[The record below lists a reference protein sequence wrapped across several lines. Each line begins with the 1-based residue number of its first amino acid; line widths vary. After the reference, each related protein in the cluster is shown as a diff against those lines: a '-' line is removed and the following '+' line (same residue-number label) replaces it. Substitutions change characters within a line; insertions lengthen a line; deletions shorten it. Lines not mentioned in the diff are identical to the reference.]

1 MGLVQTEFP
10 GEVAALSAA
19 IIWAVASVIYTGIG
33 RHLSPLVLNLVKG
46 LIAIGFILLTLGWR
60 GQSLV
65 GGTPTTLM
73 LLGLSGVIG
82 IGIGDT
88 AYFQSL
94 NDIGAR
100 RSLVLESLAPPLAAI
115 LAHLFLREY
124 LSTRAWIGIL
134 VTIVGVTW
142 VVLERVQDNPEF
154 RQPNLRGIGCG
165 MLAALCQALGAVLSR
180 SALSGTEIDPLWST
194 LIRLAAGVLTLLLW
208 VGTQKYA
215 VRELKVLRSRRL
227 LFTLAGTAFASTYI
241 AIWLQQTALKY
252 APAGVAQALSAT
264 SPVFVLPI
272 AMVMGEKVSLRAM
285 VGVLVAMVGIWLL
298 FGR

>member
-1 MGLVQTEFP
+1 MGLVQTEFQ

-33 RHLSPLVLNLVKG
+33 RQLSPLVLNLVKG
-46 LIAIGFILLTLGWR
+46 LIAIGFILLTLVLR
-60 GQSLV
+60 GQPLV
-65 GGTPTTLM
+65 SGTPGTLI

-115 LAHLFLREY
+115 LAHVFLREY

-134 VTIVGVTW
+134 LTIAGVTW
-142 VVLERVQDNPEF
+142 VVLERVQDNPAG
-154 RQPNLRGIGCG
+154 RQPNLRGIGYG

-194 LIRLAAGVLTLLLW
+194 LVRLGAGVLTLLLW
-208 VGTQKYA
+208 VGVQRYTVQ
-215 VRELKVLRSRRL
+215 ELKVLRSRRL
-227 LFTLAGTAFASTYI
+227 LFTLTGTAFASTYI

-252 APAGVAQALSAT
+252 APAGIAQALSAT

-272 AMVMGEKVSLRAM
+272 AMVMGEKVSLRA
-285 VGVLVAMVGIWLL
+285 VAGVLVTMAGIWLL

>member
-1 MGLVQTEFP
+1 MQTEFQ

-33 RHLSPLVLNLVKG
+33 RQLSPLVLNLVKG
-46 LIAIGFILLTLGWR
+46 LIAIGFILLTLVLR
-60 GQSLV
+60 GQPLV
-65 GGTPTTLM
+65 SGTPGTLI

-115 LAHLFLREY
+115 LAHVFLREY

-134 VTIVGVTW
+134 LTIAGVTW
-142 VVLERVQDNPEF
+142 VVLERVQDNPAG
-154 RQPNLRGIGCG
+154 RQPNLRGIGYG

-194 LIRLAAGVLTLLLW
+194 LVRLGAGVLTLLLW
-208 VGTQKYA
+208 VGVQRYTVQ
-215 VRELKVLRSRRL
+215 ELKVLRSRRL
-227 LFTLAGTAFASTYI
+227 LFTLTGTAFASTYI

-252 APAGVAQALSAT
+252 APAGIAQALSAT

-272 AMVMGEKVSLRAM
+272 AMVMGEKVSLRA
-285 VGVLVAMVGIWLL
+285 VAGVLVTMAGIWLL